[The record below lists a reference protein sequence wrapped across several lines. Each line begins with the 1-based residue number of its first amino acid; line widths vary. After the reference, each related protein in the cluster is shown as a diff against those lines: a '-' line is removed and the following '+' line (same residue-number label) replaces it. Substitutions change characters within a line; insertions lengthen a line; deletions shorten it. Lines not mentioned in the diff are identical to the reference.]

1 MTVAPVRVLYVH
13 RQHRDTV
20 GGALRSL
27 HALLAGLSPE
37 GVEPLVLSTED
48 PLERTLPGGRWRT
61 FLLPL
66 PHVRKAK
73 SLPLLPGALLRL
85 RAFLAEAR
93 AELIHL
99 NDVEDAPLFLAA
111 RRGPS
116 RVPVVA
122 HLRSEHPPGRLR
134 KYRLH
139 KADLLLCVSE
149 AVARR
154 AREAGVPGE
163 RIAVVRD
170 TIEPAWRE
178 FPPEEEI
185 RETRRRFFPAG
196 AAVVVGTVGN
206 ISEMKG
212 TDLLVECAA
221 RAAARL
227 PALGLLVV
235 GADHHGMREGLE
247 KKASALGFR
256 GLAFAGPLEDTR
268 AAVAS
273 MDIAVFPSREEGLGL
288 AVMEAMAL
296 GRPVIASRA
305 GGIPELIDD
314 GADGILVPVGDAEA
328 LFRSLSALLSDGAR
342 RAELGKAARRKALGR
357 FFSPPFSRRVEEVYS
372 RLLAGAPPASPE
384 GRR

>member
-1 MTVAPVRVLYVH
+1 MAPVRVLYVH

-27 HALLAGLSPE
+27 HALLEGLSPE
-37 GVEPLVLSTED
+37 GVDPLVLSTED
-48 PLERTLPGGRWRT
+48 PLDRTLPGGRWQT

-73 SLPLLPGALLRL
+73 SLPLLPGAYRRL
-85 RAFLAEAR
+85 RAFLAEAK
-93 AELIHL
+93 ADLIHL

-111 RRGPS
+111 RHGPA

-122 HLRSEHPPGRLR
+122 HLRSEHPPRRLR
-134 KYRLH
+134 KYHLH

-170 TIEPAWRE
+170 TIDPVWKETPA
-178 FPPEEEI
+178 EEEI
-185 RETRRRFFPAG
+185 RETRRRYFPGG
-196 AAVVVGTVGN
+196 AALVVGTVGN

-212 TDLLVECAA
+212 TDLLVKCAG
-221 RAAARL
+221 RAAPHF
-227 PALGLLVV
+227 PALGCLVV
-235 GADHHGMREGLE
+235 GADHHGMREGLG
-247 KKASALGFR
+247 KKALALGFT
-256 GLAFAGPLEDTR
+256 GLAFAGPLDDPR

-296 GRPVIASRA
+296 GRAVVASRA

-314 GADGILVPVGDAEA
+314 GADGILVPPGDAEA
-328 LFRSLSALLSDGAR
+328 LFRALSALLSDGAR
-342 RAELGKAARRKALGR
+342 RAELGKSARTKALAR

-372 RLLAGAPPASPE
+372 RLLPGRLPASPE
-384 GRR
+384 ERR